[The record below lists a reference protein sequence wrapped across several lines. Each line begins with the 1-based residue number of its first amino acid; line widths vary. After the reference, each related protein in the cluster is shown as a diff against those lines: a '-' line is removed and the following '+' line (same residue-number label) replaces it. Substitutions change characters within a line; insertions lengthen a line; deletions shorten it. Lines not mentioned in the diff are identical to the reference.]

1 MNEKTQRSLAG
12 GSEEGSSKGPMLV
25 VILAAFAFIGAV
37 GVIIYGYLSKSGW
50 VGVTDKTFWDYLEL
64 LIVPA
69 ALAIGVTL
77 LNQAQ
82 ERERNAQEDAR
93 EQQRERDA
101 TQREQERESAE
112 EARRNREQ
120 EIDVQRAQDAELR
133 AYLAQIGQLLL
144 DKERP
149 LGESKV
155 GDAVRTLARA
165 RTLSVVPSLD
175 GRRKRSVVQF
185 LYESDLITVDR
196 RVVDLTGADFTRAD
210 LGKVSLSK
218 ADLSGAILS
227 EANMSEAVLEHVDL
241 SLANL
246 SSADLSEAKLA
257 GANLRGAE
265 LLFVYTYTAS
275 VGGTQLSYADLEGA
289 DLSEAVF
296 DSVYWKESKAM
307 NLDRRSGAV
316 YIPGPGVSTNASLI
330 GANLK
335 RANLHDAKLTDEQLA
350 ECKSLEGATMPDGQI
365 LKSAPN
371 LDGPTFEEW
380 LKDREQRG
388 KAGENEI
395 SPGPDGVP

>member
-1 MNEKTQRSLAG
+1 MMVTSPRRD
-12 GSEEGSSKGPMLV
+12 EEGRAVAETGPPPPGGRKVSRRLV
-25 VILAAFAFIGAV
+25 VVLTALALGVLGIIGYKGQTSTPWWEGA
-37 GVIIYGYLSKSGW
+37 
-50 VGVTDKTFWDYLEL
+50 TDKEFWDYLEL

-69 ALAIGVTL
+69 ILAIGVFW
-77 LNQAQ
+77 LNRAQ

-101 TQREQERESAE
+101 TQREQEREAAE

-144 DKERP
+144 DKEHP

-175 GRRKRSVVQF
+175 GRRKRSLVQF
-185 LYESDLITVDR
+185 LYESDLITRDR
-196 RVVDLTGADFTRAD
+196 RVVDLTGADLTGTD
-210 LGKVSLSK
+210 LGKASLSR

-227 EANMSEAVLEHVDL
+227 KANMSEAVLENADL

-246 SSADLSEAKLA
+246 SSAQLAEAELA
-257 GANLRGAE
+257 GAVLRGAE
-265 LLFVYTYTAS
+265 LLNVYNAS
-275 VGGTQLSYADLEGA
+275 VYNAPEYTELNHANLEGA
-289 DLSEAVF
+289 DLTEAIL
-296 DSVYWKESKAM
+296 DPRCAKESKVM
-307 NLDRRSGAV
+307 SLDRRSGGA
-316 YIPGPGVSTNASLI
+316 STITSTGGGSLT

-335 RANLHDAKLTDEQLA
+335 GANLCRAKLTDKQLA

-365 LKSAPN
+365 LQGDDNP
-371 LDGPTFEEW
+371 DGPTFEDW
-380 LKDREQRG
+380 VKNKKAQGKDVM
-388 KAGENEI
+388 NE
-395 SPGPDGVP
+395 

>member
-1 MNEKTQRSLAG
+1 MNDKTQCSLAG
-12 GSEEGSSKGPMLV
+12 GSEEGLSKGSMLV

-37 GVIIYGYLSKSGW
+37 GVIIYGYLSRSGW

-93 EQQRERDA
+93 EQRERDA
-101 TQREQERESAE
+101 TQREQEREAAE

-133 AYLAQIGQLLL
+133 AYLAQIGQLML
-144 DKERP
+144 DKEHP
-149 LGESKV
+149 LGKSKV

-175 GRRKRSVVQF
+175 GRRKRSLLQF
-185 LYESDLITVDR
+185 LYESDLITRDR
-196 RVVDLTGADFTRAD
+196 RVVDLTGADLTGAD
-210 LGKVSLSK
+210 LGKASLSR

-227 EANMSEAVLEHVDL
+227 KAYMSEAVLENADL

-246 SSADLSEAKLA
+246 SSAQLAEAELA
-257 GANLRGAE
+257 GAVLHGAE
-265 LLFVYTYTAS
+265 LLYVYHAS
-275 VGGTQLSYADLEGA
+275 VYGAPEYTELSYANLEGA
-289 DLSEAVF
+289 DLTEAIL
-296 DSVYWKESKAM
+296 DPAYENESKVM
-307 NLDRRSGAV
+307 SLDRRSG
-316 YIPGPGVSTNASLI
+316 GASIMTSAEGGSLT

-335 RANLHDAKLTDEQLA
+335 GANLCRAKLTDKQLA

-365 LKSAPN
+365 LQGDEVP
-371 LDGPTFEEW
+371 DGPTFEDWRKSQGRKEN
-380 LKDREQRG
+380 
-388 KAGENEI
+388 GENE
-395 SPGPDGVP
+395 